1 MSFSAAKEA
10 KQRRNPCDFCFV
22 SLHVVLGILAFIIL
36 PVQISDSRSGKGPYV
51 LSYQWGV

>member
-22 SLHVVLGILAFIIL
+22 SLHVVLGVVTFIIL
-36 PVQISDSRSGKGPYV
+36 PVQISGSWSGKGPYAV
-51 LSYQWGV
+51 PY